1 MATVRDGGYA
11 SLNAYGALGD
21 CRAAALVAVDG
32 AVDWLAAPRIDDPPL
47 CAAMLDPD
55 GGGSF
60 TLSPGE
66 PFECSQRYVPDTMA
80 LETTFVCQSGTVR
93 VTDTLNRGVAGPL
106 SWTEL
111 ARRVEADSGQVRM
124 RWEVHP
130 GHRLGTSRP
139 WTRWRG
145 EVPVLRSGR
154 TQLAVISHGAGRP
167 SLHPQSVSGE
177 FTVRAGESV
186 LLGLVVNDSEP
197 VPTPRPDAIAVRLEN
212 TLDFWRR
219 WCRGIAY
226 DGPHRDEVVRSAL
239 VLKSLTMSASHGI
252 ASAPT
257 TSLPEWPGKSRN
269 FDYRFGWVRDA
280 SFSLDAMSRLGLREE
295 VHGSLCWLLT
305 AVGTTAPHLRA
316 MYTLDGE
323 PAPSEMDSMQRLPGY
338 RDSPPVQAGNSAAG
352 QLQLGAFGDLM
363 DAVWRYSREG
373 GFLDEEHST
382 MLARMVDHACDLW
395 RGQDSGI
402 WELGDQ
408 EHYTISKLGCW
419 VALDRAV
426 RLAEAGHMPT
436 GHLHSWQQERD
447 AVRAFVDE
455 HCWSE
460 AKQSYTFYAGTDKL
474 DASVLLAARTGF
486 LDPDDPRLASTIEAI
501 RADLSADGALLYRY
515 SGMEEEEGAFL
526 ACSFWLVEALAI
538 SGERD
543 QAARLFEQLL
553 GYPGDTGLLSEE
565 IDPKTGELLG
575 NLPLGLSHLALIG
588 AASTLA
594 EKG

>member
-1 MATVRDGGYA
+1 
-11 SLNAYGALGD
+11 
-21 CRAAALVAVDG
+21 
-32 AVDWLAAPRIDDPPL
+32 
-47 CAAMLDPD
+47 
-55 GGGSF
+55 
-60 TLSPGE
+60 
-66 PFECSQRYVPDTMA
+66 
-80 LETTFVCQSGTVR
+80 
-93 VTDTLNRGVAGPL
+93 
-106 SWTEL
+106 
-111 ARRVEADSGQVRM
+111 
-124 RWEVHP
+124 
-130 GHRLGTSRP
+130 
-139 WTRWRG
+139 
-145 EVPVLRSGR
+145 
-154 TQLAVISHGAGRP
+154 
-167 SLHPQSVSGE
+167 
-177 FTVRAGESV
+177 
-186 LLGLVVNDSEP
+186 
-197 VPTPRPDAIAVRLEN
+197 
-212 TLDFWRR
+212 
-219 WCRGIAY
+219 
-226 DGPHRDEVVRSAL
+226 
-239 VLKSLTMSASHGI
+239 
-252 ASAPT
+252 
-257 TSLPEWPGKSRN
+257 
-269 FDYRFGWVRDA
+269 
-280 SFSLDAMSRLGLREE
+280 
-295 VHGSLCWLLT
+295 
-305 AVGTTAPHLRA
+305 
-316 MYTLDGE
+316 
-323 PAPSEMDSMQRLPGY
+323 
-338 RDSPPVQAGNSAAG
+338 
-352 QLQLGAFGDLM
+352 M
-363 DAVWRYSREG
+363 DAVWRYSCEG

-436 GHLHSWQQERD
+436 GHLHRWQQERD